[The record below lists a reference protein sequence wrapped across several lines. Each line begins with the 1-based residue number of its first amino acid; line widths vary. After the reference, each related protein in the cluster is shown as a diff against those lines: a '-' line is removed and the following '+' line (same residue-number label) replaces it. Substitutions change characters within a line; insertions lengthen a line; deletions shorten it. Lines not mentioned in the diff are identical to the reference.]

1 MKVLV
6 IGATGFLGR
15 HLVPELLRR
24 GHEAVAASRSATT
37 GERLDVSDEA
47 LCIDVLHRVAPD
59 LVVNLAGLGVTAGS
73 ADSLCMQAVNATG
86 SVVLARAAA
95 ESGIPLLHVASS
107 TEPLPGML
115 AESEYSQTKALGTA
129 KVDHMMR
136 SGRASIAI
144 ARVHNT
150 YGPDQPRGRFIADV
164 MHRMRSGGEF
174 TIRHPAR
181 VRDFC
186 LVDDVV
192 ARLVDVTEDES
203 MFGAAYDIGSGVGVS
218 LLDAA
223 TLIRSTVGVP
233 DGRLH
238 WSAEPDADPA
248 PSSVAGDAGLEVLV
262 CATTLADG
270 LRCMGESTA

>member
-1 MKVLV
+1 MKALV

-15 HLVPELLRR
+15 HLMPELLRR
-24 GHEAVAASRSATT
+24 GHVALAASRSATT

-59 LVVNLAGLGVTAGS
+59 LVVNLAGVGVTAGS

-136 SGRASIAI
+136 SGRTPIAI

-174 TIRHPAR
+174 TIRHPSR
-181 VRDFC
+181 IRDFC

-192 ARLVDVTEDES
+192 ARLADIAEGES
-203 MFGAAYDIGSGVGVS
+203 MFGAAYDIGSSVGVS

-223 TLIRSTVGVP
+223 TLMRSMVGGP
-233 DGRLH
+233 GARLH
-238 WSAEPDADPA
+238 WSTEPDADPA

-270 LRCMGESTA
+270 LRCMGEGTG